1 LGNKFSKKNNKIF
14 ELKKLFFR
22 QLLETKMGK
31 KIQKKP
37 VSTPAEPL
45 KKKIKRQN
53 TMEVTAAEGKAIISA
68 LDK

>member
-1 LGNKFSKKNNKIF
+1 
-14 ELKKLFFR
+14 
-22 QLLETKMGK
+22 MGK